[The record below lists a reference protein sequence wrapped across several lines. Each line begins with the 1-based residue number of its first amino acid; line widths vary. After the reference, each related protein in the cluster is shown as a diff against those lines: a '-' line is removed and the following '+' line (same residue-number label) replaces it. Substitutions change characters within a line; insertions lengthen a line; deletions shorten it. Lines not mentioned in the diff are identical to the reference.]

1 MHRLKFKYPNL
12 SSSLVHQT
20 VAILK
25 DLEDSAQSPL
35 PPIYQPDWISEEKPT
50 NTSSSGTEISKQH
63 ENERDFYEGI
73 AVNNNCPFIVMHG

>member
-1 MHRLKFKYPNL
+1 MVR
-12 SSSLVHQT
+12 QT

-25 DLEDSAQSPL
+25 DFEDSAQSPL

-50 NTSSSGTEISKQH
+50 TGNTSSSGTEISKQH

-73 AVNNNCPFIVMHG
+73 AVNNIVLS